1 MRLRLKPDAGP
12 RGAWVWLGLLL
23 VAAFTLL
30 QPALAEADDRVVLR
44 GNYYREDSTRVLQ
57 PMVSFSKD
65 LPDERL
71 TVGVDYLLDSIS
83 SASIGAGSAQLGGDF
98 VFTEIRHETSAR
110 VGSKLG
116 PWGLGG
122 YFRYSTET
130 DFEARS
136 FGFNVSREFLEKTVT
151 LSASYSAGFDSA
163 YRIMGQG
170 RRAEWKSLRPAADG
184 SFENASDTNLV
195 QSHYGSVGYSHVLT
209 KRLLAGLNLEVS
221 GILGPQENP
230 YRSVINGYPEAH
242 PLSRIRFAPSVFAY
256 YSIPKTPL
264 VAEGRYRF
272 YGDTWGITA
281 HAIDL
286 RLHLRLWKYLRLRAR
301 YRYYTQTGSDFFVAD
316 LNYDQSERFKTA
328 DPKMSA
334 FRSHMPGGEIT
345 VELTPLAQF
354 DGLAWLDGAF
364 IQATYNH
371 LFQTNRFG
379 NARIGALTFS
389 LPF

>member
-1 MRLRLKPDAGP
+1 MRLRLAPSRP
-12 RGAWVWLGLLL
+12 AWAWL
-23 VAAFTLL
+23 VAACLVAL
-30 QPALAEADDRVVLR
+30 AVLAPALASADDRVVLR
-44 GNYYREDSTRVLQ
+44 GNYYRETSTRVLQ

-122 YFRYSTET
+122 FFRYSTET

-151 LSASYSAGFDSA
+151 ISASYSGGFDSA
-163 YRIMGQG
+163 FRIMGQG
-170 RRAEWKSLRPAADG
+170 RRAPWKSLQPAANG
-184 SFENASDTNLV
+184 SFEDAADSNLV
-195 QSHYGSVGYSHVLT
+195 QNHYGSVGYSHVLT
-209 KRLLAGLNLEVS
+209 KRLLAGINVEAS
-221 GILGPQENP
+221 AILGPQENP

-242 PLSRIRFAPSVFAY
+242 PLSRIRIAPSAFAF

-264 VAEGRYRF
+264 VAEARYRF
-272 YGDTWGITA
+272 YGDSWGISA
-281 HAIDL
+281 HAVDM

-301 YRYYTQTGSDFFVAD
+301 YRYYTQSASDFYREGLD
-316 LNYDQSERFKTA
+316 YEQSERFKTA

-334 FRSHMPGGEIT
+334 FHSHMPGGEIT
-345 VELTPLAQF
+345 FELTPLAQF

-364 IQATYNH
+364 VQATYNH